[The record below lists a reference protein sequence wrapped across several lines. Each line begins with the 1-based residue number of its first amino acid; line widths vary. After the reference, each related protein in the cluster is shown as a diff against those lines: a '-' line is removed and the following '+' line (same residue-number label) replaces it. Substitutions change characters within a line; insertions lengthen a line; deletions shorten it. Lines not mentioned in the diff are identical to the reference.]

1 MGKIQ
6 IKNQEDRNEVMMWV
20 SDLYI
25 DVFCFSPR
33 GYNWSSFSIT
43 ELEEFVNDLG
53 EQAEAEAK
61 RAEEMANEA
70 EVEFNKRVQ
79 EVIDLGAG
87 DRETAL
93 KWMLD
98 GDRGDE
104 DLDLYA
110 VEWFTMSRGIDS
122 TGVGRKVEK
131 ELISIAN
138 AEPAYFG
145 IEQ

>member
-20 SDLYI
+20 SDLYK
-25 DVFCFSPR
+25 DVYGVRPR
-33 GYNWSSFSIT
+33 GYNWSAFSNT

-110 VEWFTMSRGIDS
+110 VEWFTMSRGID
-122 TGVGRKVEK
+122 TTDTGRKVEK

-145 IEQ
+145 IE